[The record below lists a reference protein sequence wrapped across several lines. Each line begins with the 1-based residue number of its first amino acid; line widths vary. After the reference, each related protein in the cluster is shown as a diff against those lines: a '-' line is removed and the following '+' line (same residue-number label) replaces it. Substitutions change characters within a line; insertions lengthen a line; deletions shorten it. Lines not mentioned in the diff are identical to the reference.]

1 VSDKLLPLE
10 HSHVHTVVIV
20 FQLGDFSSMSAHLP
34 SPLKAHGGHDEEALL
49 RAQLSDKWGKFRAC
63 SCFIGTA
70 ASFIFCPC
78 GLAYLLCGGSCREE
92 EQRSFELVLT
102 PTALNY
108 AQKTYGSGFCCQTTV
123 KKSIPLDKIQ
133 DIALVAD
140 CCGDFCGYAAPGEPY
155 ILQVQTAGFSGP
167 GGAELVV
174 FCLAQPQA
182 FRTAVLAAKRA
193 LSDGR
198 PPAAA
203 SGALTGAPKFAAGG
217 GGGGG
222 VSDAGVAA
230 IVTVLERLEAAVNEG
245 LRELRESR
253 APPPPPVQ

>member
-1 VSDKLLPLE
+1 
-10 HSHVHTVVIV
+10 
-20 FQLGDFSSMSAHLP
+20 MSAHLP
-34 SPLKAHGGHDEEALL
+34 SPLKTHGGHHDEEVIL
-49 RAQLSDKWGKFRAC
+49 RGALSDKWGKYRAC
-63 SCFIGTA
+63 SCFLAVAPT
-70 ASFIFCPC
+70 FILCPC

-92 EQRSFELVLT
+92 EKRSFELVLT

-108 AQKTYGSGFCCQTTV
+108 VQKTYSSGFCCQTTV
-123 KKSIPLDKIQ
+123 KKSIPLDKVQ
-133 DIALVAD
+133 DIALVSD
-140 CCGDFCGYAAPGEPY
+140 CSGDFCGFVAAPGEPY
-155 ILQVQTAGFSGP
+155 VLLVQTAGFGAA

-182 FRTAVLAAKRA
+182 FRAAVLAAKRA

-198 PPAAA
+198 PPVAT
-203 SGALTGAPKFAAGG
+203 STALTGAPKFAAAAA
-217 GGGGG
+217 G